1 MSTRDSNGPT
11 LCRECLV
18 RTAED
23 NGSETCFLCRVS
35 SVGFSFR
42 GGGGYTQ
49 QSFHDYTN
57 AERRSEILGDRV
69 LGVDVEPAS
78 TYGWG

>member
-1 MSTRDSNGPT
+1 MRVR
-11 LCRECLV
+11 CRCGKPSEEDRSECY
-18 RTAED
+18 R
-23 NGSETCFLCRVS
+23 CRVA

-42 GGGGYTQ
+42 GGGGYTRD
-49 QSFHDYTN
+49 SFHNSTI
-57 AERRSEILGDRV
+57 AEKRAEILGDRV